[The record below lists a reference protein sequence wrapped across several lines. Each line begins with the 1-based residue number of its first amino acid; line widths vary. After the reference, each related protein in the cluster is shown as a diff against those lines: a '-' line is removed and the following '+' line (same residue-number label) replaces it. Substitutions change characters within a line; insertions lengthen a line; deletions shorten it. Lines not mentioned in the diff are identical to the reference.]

1 MSWILDRF
9 FGDFSK
15 KSWTW
20 TEELKAAVLAQ
31 KLEEAVPAAQ
41 RSSWRGSEEL
51 KEAVRAAGG
60 DPSCRIK

>member
-1 MSWILDRF
+1 MMGLDA
-9 FGDFSK
+9 
-15 KSWTW
+15 
-20 TEELKAAVLAQ
+20 EELKGAVRAQ
-31 KLEEAVPAAQ
+31 KLKEAVPAQ